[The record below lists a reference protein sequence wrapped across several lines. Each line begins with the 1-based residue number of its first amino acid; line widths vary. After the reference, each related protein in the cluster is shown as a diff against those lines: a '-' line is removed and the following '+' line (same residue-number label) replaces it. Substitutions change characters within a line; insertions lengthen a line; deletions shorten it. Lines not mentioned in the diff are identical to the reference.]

1 MWLQTN
7 ILGGEK
13 FLDMCV
19 GSPEIPFSERRRTF
33 LKCTATCNLSDR
45 FYQNSAAFQSERSSV
60 RPQAKERPYAKR
72 IPSHKNV
79 R

>member
-45 FYQNSAAFQSERSSV
+45 FLPKFRSLSIRAELSETAGKGKALRKEDSV
-60 RPQAKERPYAKR
+60 AQKR
-72 IPSHKNV
+72 
-79 R
+79 